1 VERILIGLPDF
12 TIQKIVSVHPA
23 VIEVEYTGQPSCPHC
38 RSRALRLKDSFW
50 RFIRNV
56 PVRGRS
62 SLLQV
67 RCHKHLCNECGR
79 YFNTRLPG
87 VKKWGRSTELL
98 KREVFRAYN
107 NGYSNKAIARENSI
121 GVASAERYYHQVIT
135 AKVSHR
141 KSKIWPRILGID
153 EHRFTR
159 RKGFL
164 TTFCDLGKHK
174 VLDIAE
180 GRSEL
185 ELQTFLNSMKGRK
198 RVEVVCIDMN
208 SAYRKM
214 VRRWFPNARI
224 VADRF
229 HVVRLVNLHFS
240 KACKL
245 IDEEHL
251 AYGRGGLMRLLQTR
265 RDRLTPKQKS
275 KLQGYL
281 RSQPVI
287 AGMYDFCQD
296 LNELL
301 RVKGINKSACRK
313 LVAELLE
320 KITQLKQAPF
330 APLKTLGRT
339 LYNWREEVACM
350 FRYTRSN
357 GITEGFHR
365 KMKLIQRRAYGFRNF
380 ENYCLRIKVL
390 CG

>member
-1 VERILIGLPDF
+1 M
-12 TIQKIVSVHPA
+12 
-23 VIEVEYTGQPSCPHC
+23 
-38 RSRALRLKDSFW
+38 
-50 RFIRNV
+50 
-56 PVRGRS
+56 
-62 SLLQV
+62 
-67 RCHKHLCNECGR
+67 
-79 YFNTRLPG
+79 
-87 VKKWGRSTELL
+87 
-98 KREVFRAYN
+98 
-107 NGYSNKAIARENSI
+107 
-121 GVASAERYYHQVIT
+121 
-135 AKVSHR
+135 
-141 KSKIWPRILGID
+141 
-153 EHRFTR
+153 
-159 RKGFL
+159 
-164 TTFCDLGKHK
+164 
-174 VLDIAE
+174 LDIAE

-208 SAYRKM
+208 SGYRKM

-224 VADRF
+224 VTDRF

-380 ENYCLRIKVL
+380 ENYRLRVKVL